1 MSQETQVTCPECG
14 NEQSSTAPFCEN
26 CGYRIR
32 RTDTVKE
39 GHEAITPEILS
50 EARRKASEARKKN
63 RRPEASPSSDASK
76 PSNSSHDKKTV
87 HDVPAIGP
95 EDNPQAP
102 ANQRKGSQTYVE
114 GLSRVSKDAAP
125 DSDDDG
131 ASAAPA
137 STSRTFEQPPR
148 QNGPSLVVWG
158 TVWLS
163 LTAIAVL
170 AVYFVMANNGKAEGP
185 PQSATGPSQKIQIT
199 EGPFLRGLDGEVRSF
214 ILQMCQKVEEDPD
227 ENCDQDKLLKGE
239 FPEKTVDLP
248 AYEIDSKEV
257 TNASYEA
264 CVAADACS
272 PVDYKECDVWT
283 HQGLQVALRVPK
295 VMRESTRPVVCVTR
309 ADAKNYCE
317 WAGGSLPGADQ
328 WEKAAR
334 GTKGRLFPWGDSWS
348 SDLANWGEMDIART
362 YIVGELDGYEWTA
375 PPGNF
380 PKGKSEFGIYDAA
393 GNVAEWTDTDDEL
406 KGEARGGSWTST
418 PFDLRVTKR
427 LFLDADD
434 RRTDVG
440 FRCVY

>member
-1 MSQETQVTCPECG
+1 MSQESQVTCPECG

-39 GHEAITPEILS
+39 GHEAITPEILN
-50 EARRKASEARKKN
+50 EARRKASKARNKSRKPGTSSN
-63 RRPEASPSSDASK
+63 RESAHAST
-76 PSNSSHDKKTV
+76 NSSHDKETV

-95 EDNPQAP
+95 EDAPQAP
-102 ANQRKGSQTYVE
+102 ANRRKGSQTYVE
-114 GLSRVSKDAAP
+114 GLARVPDDAAP
-125 DSDDDG
+125 DAGDDG
-131 ASAAPA
+131 ASPPS
-137 STSRTFEQPPR
+137 STSRTFEQPSR
-148 QNGPSLVVWG
+148 QTGPSLVVWG

-163 LTAIAVL
+163 LTAVAVL
-170 AVYFVMANNGKAEGP
+170 AVYFVMANKDKADGP
-185 PQSATGPSQKIQIT
+185 AKSATGPSEKIEIV

-214 ILQMCQKVEEDPD
+214 ILQMCQKVDEDPG
-227 ENCDQDKLLKGE
+227 ENCEQDTLLKGE
-239 FPEKTVDLP
+239 FPEKTVELP
-248 AYEIDSKEV
+248 AYQIDSKEV
-257 TNASYEA
+257 TTGRYED
-264 CVAADACS
+264 CVAAEACD
-272 PVDYKECDVWT
+272 PVDYKACDVWT

-295 VMRESTRPVVCVTR
+295 VMREATRPVVCVTR
-309 ADAKNYCE
+309 ADAKAYCE
-317 WAGGSLPGADQ
+317 WAGGSLPSADQ

-380 PKGKSEFGIYDAA
+380 PRGKSEFGIFDAA
-393 GNVAEWTDTDDEL
+393 GNVAEWTDTADKL